1 MKQIF
6 KLTNR
11 TAIYHGNGKYTVIA
25 DEGFALRGKNG
36 MLCKEITTTD
46 YNQFEVVEDK
56 DNKAAQE
63 AAKVKE
69 LEILNNKKAFGTLS
83 TIFEMACDLNKLH
96 DDDERL
102 EALDKKLRED
112 YPSCDFEETFPPI
125 AAAVAALREVGL
137 EPIADAFDK
146 AWADEDFQP
155 IIDAMPELTD
165 NVDEGEGEGEGEGD
179 GEGETETPAED
190 GKPTD
195 DTETPAEDEKPAD
208 ETEAPAEEPEKPADE
223 QPAEDQPKTKKAK
236 AAKAE

>member
-63 AAKVKE
+63 ATKVKE

-83 TIFEMACDLNKLH
+83 TIFEMACDLNKLR

-112 YPSCDFEETFPPI
+112 YPSCDFEETFPPV

-146 AWADEDFQP
+146 AWADEDFQS

-165 NVDEGEGEGEGEGD
+165 NVDEGEGETSAD
-179 GEGETETPAED
+179 ETEAPSEDEKPADE
-190 GKPTD
+190 
-195 DTETPAEDEKPAD
+195 TEVPSEDEKPAD

-223 QPAEDQPKTKKAK
+223 QPAEEQPKTKKAK

>member
-83 TIFEMACDLNKLH
+83 TIFEMACDLNKLR

-102 EALDKKLRED
+102 EAFDKKLRED
-112 YPSCDFEETFPPI
+112 YPSCDFEETFPPV

-165 NVDEGEGEGEGEGD
+165 NVDEGEGETPAD
-179 GEGETETPAED
+179 ETEVPS
-190 GKPTD
+190 
-195 DTETPAEDEKPAD
+195 EDEKPAD

-223 QPAEDQPKTKKAK
+223 QPAEEQPKTKKAK

>member
-83 TIFEMACDLNKLH
+83 TIMEMACDLNKLR

-112 YPSCDFEETFPPI
+112 YPSCDFEEIFPPV

-165 NVDEGEGEGEGEGD
+165 NVDEGEGETPAD
-179 GEGETETPAED
+179 ETEVPS
-190 GKPTD
+190 
-195 DTETPAEDEKPAD
+195 EDEKPAD

-223 QPAEDQPKTKKAK
+223 QPAEEQPKTKKAK

>member
-83 TIFEMACDLNKLH
+83 TIFEMACDLNKLR

-112 YPSCDFEETFPPI
+112 YPSCDFEETFPPV

-165 NVDEGEGEGEGEGD
+165 NVDEGEGETPAD
-179 GEGETETPAED
+179 ETEA
-190 GKPTD
+190 
-195 DTETPAEDEKPAD
+195 PAEDEKPAD

-223 QPAEDQPKTKKAK
+223 QPADEQPKTKKAK

>member
-83 TIFEMACDLNKLH
+83 TIFEMACDLNKLR

-112 YPSCDFEETFPPI
+112 YPSCDFEETFPPV

-165 NVDEGEGEGEGEGD
+165 NVDEGEGETPAD
-179 GEGETETPAED
+179 ETEVPS
-190 GKPTD
+190 
-195 DTETPAEDEKPAD
+195 EDEKPAD

-223 QPAEDQPKTKKAK
+223 QPAEEQPKTKKSK

>member
-83 TIFEMACDLNKLH
+83 TIMEMACDLNKLR

-112 YPSCDFEETFPPI
+112 YPSCDFEETFPPV

-165 NVDEGEGEGEGEGD
+165 NVDEGEGETPAD
-179 GEGETETPAED
+179 ETEVPS
-190 GKPTD
+190 
-195 DTETPAEDEKPAD
+195 EDEKPAD

-223 QPAEDQPKTKKAK
+223 QPAEEQPKTKKAK

>member
-112 YPSCDFEETFPPI
+112 YPSCDFEEIFPPI
-125 AAAVAALREVGL
+125 AAAIAALREVGL

-146 AWADEDFQP
+146 AWADEEFQP

-165 NVDEGEGEGEGEGD
+165 NVDEGEGDGEGEGEG
-179 GEGETETPAED
+179 ETPADEA
-190 GKPTD
+190 
-195 DTETPAEDEKPAD
+195 ETSAEGEKPAD
-208 ETEAPAEEPEKPADE
+208 ETETPAEEQEKPADE
-223 QPAEDQPKTKKAK
+223 QPAEEPKTKKSK

>member
-83 TIFEMACDLNKLH
+83 TIMEMACDLNKLH

-112 YPSCDFEETFPPI
+112 YPSCDFEETFPPV

-165 NVDEGEGEGEGEGD
+165 NVDEGEGGEDNGED
-179 GEGETETPAED
+179 DKPADEA
-190 GKPTD
+190 
-195 DTETPAEDEKPAD
+195 ETPAEDEKPAD

-223 QPAEDQPKTKKAK
+223 QPKTKKAK

>member
-1 MKQIF
+1 
-6 KLTNR
+6 
-11 TAIYHGNGKYTVIA
+11 
-25 DEGFALRGKNG
+25 
-36 MLCKEITTTD
+36 
-46 YNQFEVVEDK
+46 
-56 DNKAAQE
+56 
-63 AAKVKE
+63 
-69 LEILNNKKAFGTLS
+69 
-83 TIFEMACDLNKLH
+83 MACDLNKLH

-137 EPIADAFDK
+137 KPIADAFDK

>member
-36 MLCKEITTTD
+36 MLCKEITATD

-83 TIFEMACDLNKLH
+83 TIMEMACDLNKLH

-112 YPSCDFEETFPPI
+112 YPSCDFEETFPPV

-165 NVDEGEGEGEGEGD
+165 NMDEGEGGEDNGEGEK
-179 GEGETETPAED
+179 PA
-190 GKPTD
+190 D

-208 ETEAPAEEPEKPADE
+208 ETEAPAEDEKPADE
-223 QPAEDQPKTKKAK
+223 QPAEEQPKTKKAK

>member
-11 TAIYHGNGKYTVIA
+11 TVIYHGSGKYTVIA
-25 DEGFALRGKNG
+25 DEGFALRGKDG
-36 MLCKEITTTD
+36 KLYKEIASTD
-46 YNQFEVVEDK
+46 YKQFEVVEDK

-112 YPSCDFEETFPPI
+112 YPSCDFEETFPPV

-165 NVDEGEGEGEGEGD
+165 NVDEGEGEGEGEGEKTAD
-179 GEGETETPAED
+179 E
-190 GKPTD
+190 
-195 DTETPAEDEKPAD
+195 TETPAEDEKPAD
-208 ETEAPAEEPEKPADE
+208 ETETPAEEPEKPADE
-223 QPAEDQPKTKKAK
+223 QPAEEQPKTKKAK

>member
-83 TIFEMACDLNKLH
+83 TIFEMACDLNKLR

-112 YPSCDFEETFPPI
+112 YPSCDFEETFPPVS
-125 AAAVAALREVGL
+125 AAVAALREVGL

-165 NVDEGEGEGEGEGD
+165 NVDEGDGEGEGEGE
-179 GEGETETPAED
+179 TPADE
-190 GKPTD
+190 
-195 DTETPAEDEKPAD
+195 TETPAEDEKPVD

-223 QPAEDQPKTKKAK
+223 QPAEEQPKTKKSK

>member
-83 TIFEMACDLNKLH
+83 TIFEMACDLNKLR

-112 YPSCDFEETFPPI
+112 YPSCDFEETFPPV

-165 NVDEGEGEGEGEGD
+165 NVDEGEGETPAD
-179 GEGETETPAED
+179 ETEAPAED
-190 GKPTD
+190 EKPAD
-195 DTETPAEDEKPAD
+195 ETEAPSEDEKPAD

-223 QPAEDQPKTKKAK
+223 QPAEEQPKTKKAK

>member
-83 TIFEMACDLNKLH
+83 TIFEMACDLNKLR

-112 YPSCDFEETFPPI
+112 YPSCDFEEIFPPV

-165 NVDEGEGEGEGEGD
+165 NVDEGEGKTPAD
-179 GEGETETPAED
+179 ETEVPS
-190 GKPTD
+190 
-195 DTETPAEDEKPAD
+195 EDEKPAD

-223 QPAEDQPKTKKAK
+223 QPAEEQPKTKKAK
-236 AAKAE
+236 AEKAE

>member
-83 TIFEMACDLNKLH
+83 TIMEMACDLNKLH

-112 YPSCDFEETFPPI
+112 YPSCDFEETFPPV

-165 NVDEGEGEGEGEGD
+165 NVDEGEGGEDNGEGEKPAD
-179 GEGETETPAED
+179 ETETS
-190 GKPTD
+190 
-195 DTETPAEDEKPAD
+195 AEDEKPAD
-208 ETEAPAEEPEKPADE
+208 EGEKPAEETEAPAEE
-223 QPAEDQPKTKKAK
+223 QPAEEQPKTKKSK

>member
-83 TIFEMACDLNKLH
+83 TIMEMACDLNKLH

-112 YPSCDFEETFPPI
+112 YPSCDFEETFPPV

-165 NVDEGEGEGEGEGD
+165 DVDEGEGETPAD
-179 GEGETETPAED
+179 ETEA
-190 GKPTD
+190 
-195 DTETPAEDEKPAD
+195 PAEDEKPAD
-208 ETEAPAEEPEKPADE
+208 ETEAPSEDEKPAEEAEAPAEEQPADE
-223 QPAEDQPKTKKAK
+223 QPAEEQPKTKKSK

>member
-83 TIFEMACDLNKLH
+83 TIMEMACDLNKLH

-112 YPSCDFEETFPPI
+112 YPSCDFEETFPPV

-165 NVDEGEGEGEGEGD
+165 NIDEGEGDGEGEGEGEGEK
-179 GEGETETPAED
+179 PA
-190 GKPTD
+190 D

-208 ETEAPAEEPEKPADE
+208 ETEAPAEEPETSADE
-223 QPAEDQPKTKKAK
+223 QPAEEQPKTKKAK

>member
-83 TIFEMACDLNKLH
+83 TIFEMACDLNKLR

-112 YPSCDFEETFPPI
+112 YPSCDFEETFPPV

-165 NVDEGEGEGEGEGD
+165 NVDEGEGE
-179 GEGETETPAED
+179 TPADEAEV
-190 GKPTD
+190 PS
-195 DTETPAEDEKPAD
+195 EDEKPAD

-223 QPAEDQPKTKKAK
+223 QPAEEQPKTKKAK

>member
-112 YPSCDFEETFPPI
+112 YPSCDFEETFPPV

-137 EPIADAFDK
+137 EPIANAFDK

-165 NVDEGEGEGEGEGD
+165 DVDEGEGETPAD
-179 GEGETETPAED
+179 ETEA
-190 GKPTD
+190 
-195 DTETPAEDEKPAD
+195 PAEDEKPAD
-208 ETEAPAEEPEKPADE
+208 ETEAPSEDEKPAEEAEAPAEEQPADE
-223 QPAEDQPKTKKAK
+223 QPAEEQPKTKKSK

>member
-112 YPSCDFEETFPPI
+112 YPSCDFEETFPPV

-165 NVDEGEGEGEGEGD
+165 DVDEGEGETPAD
-179 GEGETETPAED
+179 ETEA
-190 GKPTD
+190 
-195 DTETPAEDEKPAD
+195 PAEDEKPAD
-208 ETEAPAEEPEKPADE
+208 ETEAPSEDEKPAEEAEAPAEEQPADE
-223 QPAEDQPKTKKAK
+223 QPAEEQPKTKKSK

>member
-83 TIFEMACDLNKLH
+83 TIFEMACDLNKLR

-112 YPSCDFEETFPPI
+112 YPSCDFEETFPPV

-165 NVDEGEGEGEGEGD
+165 NVDEGEGE
-179 GEGETETPAED
+179 TPAD
-190 GKPTD
+190 
-195 DTETPAEDEKPAD
+195 ETKVPAEDEKPAD
-208 ETEAPAEEPEKPADE
+208 ETEVPAEEPEKPADE
-223 QPAEDQPKTKKAK
+223 QPAEEQPKTKKAK

>member
-11 TAIYHGNGKYTVIA
+11 TVIYHGSGKYTVIA
-25 DEGFALRGKNG
+25 DKGFALRGKDG
-36 MLCKEITTTD
+36 KLYKEIANTD
-46 YNQFEVVEDK
+46 YKQFEVVEDK

-63 AAKVKE
+63 AAKAKE

-83 TIFEMACDLNKLH
+83 TIFEMACELNKLH

-102 EALDKKLRED
+102 EAIDKKLREG
-112 YPSCDFEETFPPI
+112 YPSCDFEEIFPPI
-125 AAAVAALREVGL
+125 AAATAALREVGL

-165 NVDEGEGEGEGEGD
+165 NVDEGEGEGEGD
-179 GEGETETPAED
+179 KPADETETPEED
-190 GKPTD
+190 GKPAV
-195 DTETPAEDEKPAD
+195 EQPAEDEKPAD
-208 ETEAPAEEPEKPADE
+208 EQAAEEPENPVDE
-223 QPAEDQPKTKKAK
+223 QAAEEQSKTKKSK
-236 AAKAE
+236 AAKTE

>member
-83 TIFEMACDLNKLH
+83 TIMEMACDLNKLH

-102 EALDKKLRED
+102 EALVKKLH
-112 YPSCDFEETFPPI
+112 
-125 AAAVAALREVGL
+125 
-137 EPIADAFDK
+137 
-146 AWADEDFQP
+146 
-155 IIDAMPELTD
+155 
-165 NVDEGEGEGEGEGD
+165 
-179 GEGETETPAED
+179 
-190 GKPTD
+190 
-195 DTETPAEDEKPAD
+195 
-208 ETEAPAEEPEKPADE
+208 
-223 QPAEDQPKTKKAK
+223 
-236 AAKAE
+236 

>member
-69 LEILNNKKAFGTLS
+69 LKILNNKKAFGTLS
-83 TIFEMACDLNKLH
+83 TIMEMACDLNKLH

-112 YPSCDFEETFPPI
+112 YPSCDFEETFPPV

-165 NVDEGEGEGEGEGD
+165 NVDEGEGETPAD
-179 GEGETETPAED
+179 ETEVPSEDEKPA
-190 GKPTD
+190 D

-208 ETEAPAEEPEKPADE
+208 ETEAPAEDEKPADE
-223 QPAEDQPKTKKAK
+223 QPAEEQPKTKKAK

>member
-11 TAIYHGNGKYTVIA
+11 TAIYHGNGKYTIIA

-46 YNQFEVVEDK
+46 YNQLEVVEDK

-83 TIFEMACDLNKLH
+83 TIMEMACDLNKLH

-102 EALDKKLRED
+102 EDLDKKLRED
-112 YPSCDFEETFPPI
+112 YPSCDFEETFPPV

-165 NVDEGEGEGEGEGD
+165 NVDEGEGEGEGETPAD
-179 GEGETETPAED
+179 ETEA
-190 GKPTD
+190 
-195 DTETPAEDEKPAD
+195 PAEDEKPAD
-208 ETEAPAEEPEKPADE
+208 ETEAPAEESEKPADE
-223 QPAEDQPKTKKAK
+223 QPAEEQPKTKKAK
-236 AAKAE
+236 AAKAK

>member
-1 MKQIF
+1 MKQFF

-11 TAIYHGNGKYTVIA
+11 TVIYHGNGKYTVIA

-36 MLCKEITTTD
+36 MLYKEVANTD
-46 YNQFEVVEDK
+46 YKQFEVVEDK

-63 AAKVKE
+63 AAKAKE

-102 EALDKKLRED
+102 EALDKKLREQFPD
-112 YPSCDFEETFPPI
+112 FDFEETFPPI
-125 AAAVAALREVGL
+125 AAATAALREVGL

-165 NVDEGEGEGEGEGD
+165 NVDEGEGEDD
-179 GEGETETPAED
+179 GEDGED
-190 GKPTD
+190 SG
-195 DTETPAEDEKPAD
+195 EDEKPAD
-208 ETEAPAEEPEKPADE
+208 ETETPSEEEKPAEETEAPADE
-223 QPAEDQPKTKKAK
+223 QPAEEQPKTKKSK

>member
-69 LEILNNKKAFGTLS
+69 LEILNNKKAFDTLS
-83 TIFEMACDLNKLH
+83 TIMEMACDLNKLH

-112 YPSCDFEETFPPI
+112 YPSCDFEEIFPPV

-146 AWADEDFQP
+146 AWADEDFQT

-179 GEGETETPAED
+179 GEGGEDNGEGDKPADETETPAED
-190 GKPTD
+190 
-195 DTETPAEDEKPAD
+195 EEPAEEA
-208 ETEAPAEEPEKPADE
+208 EAPAEEQPAEE
-223 QPAEDQPKTKKAK
+223 QPAEEQPKTKKSK

>member
-1 MKQIF
+1 MKQFF

-11 TAIYHGNGKYTVIA
+11 TVIYHGNGKYTVIA

-83 TIFEMACDLNKLH
+83 TIMEMACDLNKLH

-112 YPSCDFEETFPPI
+112 YPSCDFEEIFPPI
-125 AAAVAALREVGL
+125 AAAIAALREVGL

-165 NVDEGEGEGEGEGD
+165 NVDEGEGETPAD
-179 GEGETETPAED
+179 ETEVPSED
-190 GKPTD
+190 G
-195 DTETPAEDEKPAD
+195 KPAD

-223 QPAEDQPKTKKAK
+223 QPAEEQPKTKKSK

>member
-83 TIFEMACDLNKLH
+83 TIFEMACDLNKLR

-112 YPSCDFEETFPPI
+112 YPNCDFEETFPPV

-165 NVDEGEGEGEGEGD
+165 NVDD
-179 GEGETETPAED
+179 GEGETPADETEVPS
-190 GKPTD
+190 
-195 DTETPAEDEKPAD
+195 EDEKPAD

-223 QPAEDQPKTKKAK
+223 QPAEEQPKTKKAK

>member
-83 TIFEMACDLNKLH
+83 TIMEMACDLNKLH

-112 YPSCDFEETFPPI
+112 YPSCDFEEIFPPV

-179 GEGETETPAED
+179 GEGDGEGET
-190 GKPTD
+190 
-195 DTETPAEDEKPAD
+195 PAD

-223 QPAEDQPKTKKAK
+223 QPAEEQPKTKKAK

>member
-69 LEILNNKKAFGTLS
+69 LEILKNKKAFGTLS
-83 TIFEMACDLNKLH
+83 TIMEMACDLNKLH

-102 EALDKKLRED
+102 EALDKKLSED
-112 YPSCDFEETFPPI
+112 YPSCDFEETFPPV

-165 NVDEGEGEGEGEGD
+165 NVDEGEGETPAD
-179 GEGETETPAED
+179 ETEVPS
-190 GKPTD
+190 
-195 DTETPAEDEKPAD
+195 EDEKPAD

-223 QPAEDQPKTKKAK
+223 QPAEEQPKTKKVK

>member
-83 TIFEMACDLNKLH
+83 TIFEMACDLNKLR

-112 YPSCDFEETFPPI
+112 YPSCDFEEIFPPV

-165 NVDEGEGEGEGEGD
+165 NVDEGEGETPTD
-179 GEGETETPAED
+179 ETEVPS
-190 GKPTD
+190 
-195 DTETPAEDEKPAD
+195 EDEKPAD

-223 QPAEDQPKTKKAK
+223 QPAEEQPKTKKAK

>member
-83 TIFEMACDLNKLH
+83 TIMEMACDLNKLH

-112 YPSCDFEETFPPI
+112 YPSCDFEETFPPV

-165 NVDEGEGEGEGEGD
+165 NVDEGEGDGEDNGEGEQPAD
-179 GEGETETPAED
+179 ETETPAED
-190 GKPTD
+190 EKPTD
-195 DTETPAEDEKPAD
+195 ETETPADDEKPAD
-208 ETEAPAEEPEKPADE
+208 ETEAPAEE
-223 QPAEDQPKTKKAK
+223 QPAEEQPKTKKSK

>member
-83 TIFEMACDLNKLH
+83 TIFEIACDLNKLR

-112 YPSCDFEETFPPI
+112 YPSCDFEETFPPV

-165 NVDEGEGEGEGEGD
+165 NVDEGEGETPAD
-179 GEGETETPAED
+179 ETEVPS
-190 GKPTD
+190 
-195 DTETPAEDEKPAD
+195 EDEKPAD

-223 QPAEDQPKTKKAK
+223 QPAEEQPKTKKAK

>member
-83 TIFEMACDLNKLH
+83 TIMEMACDLNKLH

-102 EALDKKLRED
+102 KALDKKLRED
-112 YPSCDFEETFPPI
+112 YPSCDFEEIFPPV

-165 NVDEGEGEGEGEGD
+165 NVDEGEDD
-179 GEGETETPAED
+179 GEGECGEDNGEGEKPA
-190 GKPTD
+190 D
-195 DTETPAEDEKPAD
+195 DTETSAEDEKPAD
-208 ETEAPAEEPEKPADE
+208 EGEKPAEETEAPAEE
-223 QPAEDQPKTKKAK
+223 QPAEEQPKTKKAK

>member
-83 TIFEMACDLNKLH
+83 TIFEMACDLNKLR

-112 YPSCDFEETFPPI
+112 YPSCDFEETFPPVS
-125 AAAVAALREVGL
+125 AAVAALREVGL

-165 NVDEGEGEGEGEGD
+165 NVDEGEGETPAD
-179 GEGETETPAED
+179 ETEAPSEDEKPADE
-190 GKPTD
+190 
-195 DTETPAEDEKPAD
+195 TEVPSEDEKPAD

-223 QPAEDQPKTKKAK
+223 QPAEEQPKTKKAK

>member
-69 LEILNNKKAFGTLS
+69 LEILNNKKAFDTLS
-83 TIFEMACDLNKLH
+83 TIFEMACDLNKLR

-155 IIDAMPELTD
+155 IIDAIPELTD
-165 NVDEGEGEGEGEGD
+165 NVDEGETPAD
-179 GEGETETPAED
+179 ETEVPAED
-190 GKPTD
+190 EKPAD
-195 DTETPAEDEKPAD
+195 ETEAPAEDEKPAD

-223 QPAEDQPKTKKAK
+223 QPAEEQPKTKKAK